1 MRRGQQYAH
10 IESMIYQL
18 RDLAKI
24 RAANGAEFRLIV
36 PRLHIDQGEKVALV
50 GPSGCG
56 KSTLLDMLAMVLSPS
71 WAKTFTFTPKGSRTS
86 DLGRIWNR
94 NKLNRLSELRKRH
107 IGYVLQTGG
116 LLPYL
121 SVRDNIN
128 LSRRLLA
135 QPDDGTFELLVSEL
149 GIDQHLKKLPA
160 SLSVGERQRVA
171 IARALVH
178 RPSIVIADEP
188 TASLDPLNAGK
199 MMSLFL
205 RLAEELGL
213 TVIIATHD
221 EWLLE
226 KLGLRQINHT
236 FGASSGSKATESVFE
251 G

>member
-1 MRRGQQYAH
+1 
-10 IESMIYQL
+10 MIYQL

-24 RAANGAEFRLIV
+24 RAADGVEFRLVV
-36 PRLHIDQGEKVALV
+36 PRLHIDQGEMIALV

-116 LLPYL
+116 LLSYL
-121 SVRDNIN
+121 TVKDNIS

-135 QPDDGTFELLVSEL
+135 QPDDGTFELLVTQL
-149 GIDQHLKKLPA
+149 GIDQHLNKLPA

-188 TASLDPLNAGK
+188 TASLDPLNAEK
-199 MMSLFL
+199 TMSLFL
-205 RLAEELGL
+205 TLAEELGL
-213 TVIIATHD
+213 TVIMATHD
-221 EWLLE
+221 SWLLE
-226 KLGLRQINHT
+226 KLGLRQISHT
-236 FGASSGSKATESVFE
+236 FGAASGSNATESVFE

>member
-1 MRRGQQYAH
+1 
-10 IESMIYQL
+10 MIYQL

-24 RAANGAEFRLIV
+24 RAADGAEFRLIV
-36 PRLHIDQGEKVALV
+36 PRLHIDPGEKIALV

-56 KSTLLDMLAMVLSPS
+56 KSTLLDILAMVLSPS
-71 WAKTFTFTPKGSRTS
+71 WAKTFTLTPKGSRTS
-86 DLGRIWNR
+86 DLGRIWKR

-121 SVRDNIN
+121 TVKDNIS

-135 QPDDGTFELLVSEL
+135 QPDDGTFELLVTEL

-188 TASLDPLNAGK
+188 TASLDPLNAEK
-199 MMSLFL
+199 TMLVFL
-205 RLAEELGL
+205 TLAEELGL

-221 EWLLE
+221 SWLLE

-236 FGASSGSKATESVFE
+236 FGSSNASNATESVFE